1 MNSTTALL
9 LLGLIAVCLVLAGGW
24 LLFSKRRPPEEME
37 RARRAYVTVRGRIT
51 EAEITEVQG
60 HIICYSYHVGG
71 VCYHVVQDVSRFA
84 QALPRDTSLLP
95 GPVLV
100 RYLPGNPANSIVIS
114 EQWSGIRLVAPP
126 G

>member
-1 MNSTTALL
+1 M
-9 LLGLIAVCLVLAGGW
+9 AVCLVLAGGW

-37 RARRAYVTVRGRIT
+37 RGRRAYVTVRGRIT

-60 HIICYSYHVGG
+60 HIICYSYYVGG

-84 QALPRDTSLLP
+84 QVLPRDTSLLP

-114 EQWSGIRLVAPP
+114 EQWSGIRPVAPP